1 MITPLN
7 GVMYNSQSRNLSAH
21 GLHPR
26 MTHALVNMPLLFL
39 LPYLL
44 LLTRL
49 RQAGARVRRCGLAL
63 YDGAILGLS
72 WLAWWLKHDGS
83 CSFPRA
89 GCASLNLIS
98 ARLVRCRQNLI
109 ASRGRA

>member
-1 MITPLN
+1 MVATPLN

-26 MTHALVNMPLLFL
+26 VTHALINMPLLFL

-49 RQAGARVRRCGLAL
+49 RQAGVKVRRCGLAVL
-63 YDGAILGLS
+63 DGGVLNWLGLPDGASMIKL
-72 WLAWWLKHDGS
+72 
-83 CSFPRA
+83 
-89 GCASLNLIS
+89 
-98 ARLVRCRQNLI
+98 LVSQ
-109 ASRGRA
+109 SR